1 MNIRVSPESDVFSNY
16 SNDRVERIVERVK
29 EVPVMPERELTAAEL
44 DYLTHV
50 ADQRHREKIIGAV
63 AGGVVGVGIVAGVG
77 WLVTHMSMS

>member
-1 MNIRVSPESDVFSNY
+1 MSMMIWPERQEVPTP
-16 SNDRVERIVERVK
+16 VPERIIERTK
-29 EVPVMPERELTAAEL
+29 EVPILPERELTAAEL